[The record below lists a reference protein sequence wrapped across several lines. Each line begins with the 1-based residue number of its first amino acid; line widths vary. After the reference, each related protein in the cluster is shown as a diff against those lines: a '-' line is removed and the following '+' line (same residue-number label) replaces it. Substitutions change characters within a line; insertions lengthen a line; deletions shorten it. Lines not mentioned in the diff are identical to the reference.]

1 MEISDFIRI
10 KRNVVEVIQTELSG
24 HSQRQII
31 EFVDLLENEII
42 KLDGIIKDDIFTDTH
57 ESCDDMKE
65 IELDQVQ
72 HIQNDSEFYIGTQYS
87 RKDLENE
94 CNEYFEKWNKDIDL
108 ETLDPN
114 EYHQQMSK
122 AYNRMSVRK
131 HMRLKKLKNQNQL
144 F

>member
-1 MEISDFIRI
+1 MEISEFIRI
-10 KRNVVEVIQTELSG
+10 KRNVVEVIQTKLSG

-42 KLDGIIKDDIFTDTH
+42 KLDGIIDTH
-57 ESCDDMKE
+57 ERIDDVKE
-65 IELDQVQ
+65 IELDQAQ

-94 CNEYFEKWNKDIDL
+94 CNEYFEKYNLDVDL
-108 ETLDPN
+108 DTLDP
-114 EYHQQMSK
+114 EGYHEQMSK

-131 HMRLKKLKNQNQL
+131 HHRLKKLKQQKQL